1 MEKFGFIAGFIAKIK
16 VLYSEAES
24 VLKFNGGLC
33 APFRVCRAVRQG
45 CALSGMLYAL
55 SLEPSSAKNAPIYKV
70 WFYLVLMGMLFYL
83 HTLMMSLF

>member
-33 APFRVCRAVRQG
+33 APLECVEPTGRAVLCPG
-45 CALSGMLYAL
+45 CSMH
-55 SLEPSSAKNAPIYKV
+55 SP
-70 WFYLVLMGMLFYL
+70 
-83 HTLMMSLF
+83 